1 MLCCLLVVFVILA
14 IAYYDIPKVTELWGD
29 NTGGLE
35 VIRPQVT
42 LKMNVWD
49 QKYDWKK
56 CLSCL
61 PSR

>member
-42 LKMNVWD
+42 LERNV
-49 QKYDWKK
+49 
-56 CLSCL
+56 
-61 PSR
+61 